1 MELRQ
6 LQYFRSVAELKNFS
20 RAAVQV
26 RIAQPALSRQVRKL
40 EDELGVAL
48 FYRDGRGAQLT
59 EAGVEFYEHVC
70 RALSCLETAQ
80 KRLGQFRGDA
90 FPDLAIGA
98 SPSVGARFMSD
109 VVMALRKEKP
119 AARIRFIEGYSY
131 QLADWLQSGR
141 LDVALLYGAQSY
153 AFVETRI
160 TVREQLFIVGRP
172 GDVVV
177 VPDTIPFCQL
187 EGLRIISPDLPSTTR
202 SRLEEIAEGVGIALS
217 YDLRIDSIGT
227 IKALAATGFGY
238 AVLPRTAVADEISQV
253 LLDLSRIVEPDVT
266 LDLWLAISRRGEV
279 GSDIYGPCDI
289 IVDRIKASLQGG
301 NWAGRIIASA

>member
-1 MELRQ
+1 
-6 LQYFRSVAELKNFS
+6 
-20 RAAVQV
+20 
-26 RIAQPALSRQVRKL
+26 
-40 EDELGVAL
+40 
-48 FYRDGRGAQLT
+48 
-59 EAGVEFYEHVC
+59 
-70 RALSCLETAQ
+70 
-80 KRLGQFRGDA
+80 
-90 FPDLAIGA
+90 
-98 SPSVGARFMSD
+98 MSD

-253 LLDLSRIVEPDVT
+253 LLDLSGSSSPMSRSICGWRS
-266 LDLWLAISRRGEV
+266 LAAARSGAISMDRATSLSIGSKPVSKGEIGPE
-279 GSDIYGPCDI
+279 GSSPPPDAKKSAYQP
-289 IVDRIKASLQGG
+289 QGR
-301 NWAGRIIASA
+301 NAPTVRCSCCPRW